1 MLTVDLEVVYLSQ
14 DGPVEHQL
22 SGITLYSVCRT
33 PPAPGDERFDATA
46 AESVAAGDGDDWLG
60 EHAAAHGAQQGR
72 RLLQELGRLWRGRHR
87 CSCKVQRSP
96 VRATPLSRRG
106 VARHFGHT
114 LKIPDKTNFLAVCAP
129 LFSDSCER

>member
-1 MLTVDLEVVYLSQ
+1 MPTVDLEVVYLSQ
-14 DGPVEHQL
+14 YGPVEHQL

-46 AESVAAGDGDDWLG
+46 AESVAAGDGDDWMG

-87 CSCKVQRSP
+87 VKFKGH
-96 VRATPLSRRG
+96 PLEPRPFLVGAWRVISD
-106 VARHFGHT
+106 T
-114 LKIPDKTNFLAVCAP
+114 LKIPDN
-129 LFSDSCER
+129 S